1 MRRAPCPRL
10 AIVGAVSSVV
20 ALGALGAP
28 AIASADPQVT
38 TAEFSVP
45 VGFAAACTLTV
56 WVCVPNLTTVTPS
69 ATTGAPGEVA
79 FTAHVTL
86 PGYSCPDLSVRWLNL
101 ATGTSGTTE
110 LRRVPVDYSRPVA
123 ADEWCRYAPVL
134 ATTGGGTLVAT
145 ADAGSV
151 VTPGG
156 FQVLVNPGFGTF
168 NVP

>member
-1 MRRAPCPRL
+1 M
-10 AIVGAVSSVV
+10 
-20 ALGALGAP
+20 
-28 AIASADPQVT
+28 
-38 TAEFSVP
+38 
-45 VGFAAACTLTV
+45 
-56 WVCVPNLTTVTPS
+56 
-69 ATTGAPGEVA
+69 
-79 FTAHVTL
+79 
-86 PGYSCPDLSVRWLNL
+86 
-101 ATGTSGTTE
+101 
-110 LRRVPVDYSRPVA
+110 PVDYSRPVA